1 VSLERSDVEKIAQLA
16 AIRVG
21 EGELEAVGD
30 KLSKILDVFDLLAK
44 ANTDGVEPM
53 AHPLDQVQRLR
64 EDSVTETD
72 QRDIFQAV
80 APATENGLYLV
91 PKVIE

>member
-1 VSLERSDVEKIAQLA
+1 MSLERSDVEKIAQLA

-21 EGELEAVGD
+21 EDELEAVGD

>member
-1 VSLERSDVEKIAQLA
+1 MLERAEVEKIAQLA
-16 AIRVG
+16 AIKIDDH
-21 EGELEAVGD
+21 ELEAVAH
-30 KLSKILDVFDLLAK
+30 KLSNILEVFDLLSK

-64 EDSVTETD
+64 EDSVTEPN
-72 QRDIFQAV
+72 QREQFQV
-80 APATENGLYLV
+80 LAPVVEQGLYLV